1 MDGFRVRKVE
11 QAVRKADIVV
21 TVTGNRHVIT
31 REHMEF
37 SMKDGAVVCNM
48 GHSNTE
54 IQARLDFEIRRWFM

>member
-1 MDGFRVRKVE
+1 MDGFRVRRVE

-31 REHMEF
+31 REHMEHA
-37 SMKDGAVVCNM
+37 MKDGAIVRNM

-54 IQARLDFEIRRWFM
+54 IQACLDFQKC